1 MHITESEAF
10 LYALKKISRADTTA
24 YLLHKA
30 LRQKG
35 FPEEEIEELVR
46 YFASISYLNDERYA
60 TNYIMKHV
68 AKAKK
73 GPRLLYY
80 ELRSRGIEKELCKIL
95 ITTLYTP
102 EQEMTAIQNI
112 IKKDKGKTKQMKLV
126 ARLERRGF
134 RHSTIKACLHNLHN

>member
-1 MHITESEAF
+1 MHITESEAYS
-10 LYALKKISRADTTA
+10 YALKKISRADTTA
-24 YLLHKA
+24 YLLYKA
-30 LRQKG
+30 LREKG
-35 FPEEEIEELVR
+35 FPKEEIEELVR
-46 YFASISYLNDERYA
+46 FFTSKGYLNDERYA

-68 AKAKK
+68 AKVKK

-102 EQEMTAIQNI
+102 EQEMAAIQNI
-112 IKKDKGKTKQMKLV
+112 MKKDKGKTKQMIFV

-134 RHSTIKACLHNLHN
+134 RHSTIKACLHNFHK